1 MDLYKDI
8 LAHLL
13 PNPNEIVEMKCFQAL
28 CKIKAI
34 LEDESLEDVDC
45 FFKIEEIICAL
56 ESLGS
61 NGGLRHHAN

>member
-34 LEDESLEDVDC
+34 LEDESLEDADC
-45 FFKIEEIICAL
+45 YAKIEELLCVL
-56 ESLGS
+56 EAFGS
-61 NGGLRHHAN
+61 NRETRHSL